1 MFIIRQAVPADGGT
15 LVEFQLRMAEETEG
29 IALDRAVVTEGVE
42 AVFCDPARGQYVVAA
57 AGGRV
62 VGSLLL
68 TTEWSDWRNGTFLW
82 IQSVYVLPAFRR
94 QGVFSALYRHA
105 RQRVEA
111 SPALRGLKLYV
122 VKNNARAR
130 QAYQALGMT
139 GGHFEVFEWI
149 KQA

>member
-1 MFIIRQAVPADGGT
+1 MFIIRQAVPADGST

-29 IALDRAVVTEGVE
+29 VALDRAVVTEGVKG
-42 AVFCDPARGQYVVAA
+42 VFSDPARGQYVVAED
-57 AGGRV
+57 GGRV

-94 QGVFSALYRHA
+94 QGVFSALYRRA
-105 RQRVEA
+105 RQLVEA

-122 VKNNARAR
+122 VKNNVRA
-130 QAYQALGMT
+130 QQTYQALGMK
-139 GGHFEVFEWI
+139 GGHFELFEWV